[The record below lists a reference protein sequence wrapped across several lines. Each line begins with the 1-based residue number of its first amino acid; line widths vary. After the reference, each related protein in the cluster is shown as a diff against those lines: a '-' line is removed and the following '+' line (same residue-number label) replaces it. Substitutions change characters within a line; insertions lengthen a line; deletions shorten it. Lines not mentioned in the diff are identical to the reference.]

1 MDLNLLTNYLLL
13 GAIVFALGAVGFL
26 TRRNLIVM
34 FLSAEMMPQGVSLT
48 LVAFGAYHRTWAGQ
62 VFTIFSLALAAA
74 EAAIALALI
83 VALYRRAQSLDI
95 SLWQELREPDQ
106 PPIIDEFPADEPSLE
121 PTKKWP
127 HLTPSGVMPK
137 RTESI
142 PGDGLS
148 LERPVHNRQEPVE
161 ANRV

>member
-34 FLSAEMMPQGVSLT
+34 FLSAEMMLQGVSLT

-106 PPIIDEFPADEPSLE
+106 PPIIDEFPPDEPSLE
-121 PTKKWP
+121 PERKWP
-127 HLTPSGVMPK
+127 ILTKAGNLPQA
-137 RTESI
+137 TETI
-142 PGDGLS
+142 PGDGMS

>member
-34 FLSAEMMPQGVSLT
+34 FLSAEMMLQGVSLT

-83 VALYRRAQSLDI
+83 VALYRRAQSLDV

-106 PPIIDEFPADEPSLE
+106 PPIMDEFPPDEPSLE
-121 PTKKWP
+121 PEQKWP
-127 HLTPSGVMPK
+127 HLTVSGVLPGP
-137 RTESI
+137 TENI
-142 PGDGLS
+142 PGDGTS
-148 LERPVHNRQEPVE
+148 LERPVHARPEPVE